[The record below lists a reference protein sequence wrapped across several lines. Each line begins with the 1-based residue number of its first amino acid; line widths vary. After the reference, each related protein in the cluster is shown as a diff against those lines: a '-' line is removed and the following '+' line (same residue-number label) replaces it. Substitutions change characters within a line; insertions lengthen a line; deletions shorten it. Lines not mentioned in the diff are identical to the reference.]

1 MATITRFEDIE
12 AWKKARELTRE
23 IYGLSEA
30 GAFGRDF
37 GLKDQIQRAA
47 VSSMSNIAE
56 GFERAGNREFV
67 QFLSVAKGSAGE
79 TNSLLYVALDNKL
92 ITQDDFQRI
101 YDLATQTG
109 NLIGG
114 FMRYIENSQIRGRK
128 FKQTNKEA

>member
-1 MATITRFEDIE
+1 MASITRFEDIE

-23 IYGLSEA
+23 VYRISEN
-30 GAFGRDF
+30 GALGRNF

-56 GFERAGNREFV
+56 GFERGGNRELI

-79 TNSLLYVALDNKL
+79 TKSLLYVALDNQL
-92 ITQDDFQRI
+92 VTQDDFQRI
-101 YDLATQTG
+101 LDLATQTC

-114 FMRYIENSQIRGRK
+114 FMRYIESSPVRGPK
-128 FKQTNKEA
+128 YKQRDGKA